1 MHLHKN
7 NHLCGLHFEIS
18 QFINRINKNRLIP
31 KATPTLFDISNPPSK
46 ILSSR
51 KKPLERNI
59 IFPKKNL
66 KKIPVMSKIFK
77 RIILPRGSLLL
88 KENNTIINIY
98 ENDKV
103 LINEGDINIYGK

>member
-1 MHLHKN
+1 
-7 NHLCGLHFEIS
+7 
-18 QFINRINKNRLIP
+18 
-31 KATPTLFDISNPPSK
+31 
-46 ILSSR
+46 
-51 KKPLERNI
+51 
-59 IFPKKNL
+59 
-66 KKIPVMSKIFK
+66 MSKIFK